1 MSAIGGN
8 TLLVFAN
15 VDGESD
21 PDGEE
26 HAPVDEFEGEGQ
38 VRVGERAVDHA
49 GGHDP
54 DQGEEGPDT
63 LQVSL
68 CCGGGEGG
76 GGTAATVKRTS
87 FHPVILSR
95 VYEAREKTKMA
106 KTS

>member
-1 MSAIGGN
+1 M
-8 TLLVFAN
+8 
-15 VDGESD
+15 
-21 PDGEE
+21 
-26 HAPVDEFEGEGQ
+26 
-38 VRVGERAVDHA
+38 DHA

-63 LQVSL
+63 LYARKLV
-68 CCGGGEGG
+68 CAGVEGG
-76 GGTAATVKRTS
+76 LVTAATVKRTS